1 MPELRRRIQEGRI
14 EVAPNAISNPAID
27 SVGGETFIR
36 NMVYGRRYFE
46 RVFGTKTEVYTANDL
61 TPGHSQMPQLLQKGG
76 YRYYRFTRPSL
87 NELVH
92 FSWEGLDGARILSS
106 RGGYGYGTLADG
118 RAFPHDFLE
127 NWARAAAIIYDEI
140 RQQFSVIYK
149 RGKPVDKV
157 QIGYSSIG
165 NAGIVWLSRGGD
177 DCRPLRDLR
186 GKPLDIIGLVR
197 EWNKREPVPLQFATP
212 TEYFTELEKHRDELP
227 VISGVLDSSGCA
239 CRFGM
244 LGNASLLV
252 WWFRDEIEITT
263 AERLVSL
270 QSLGLD
276 RAYPE
281 QRFDKLW
288 NGLFTTT
295 GHAIRLAFTN
305 DYDRLLARQKRI
317 HRRARALSQAAMA
330 SLAARIHHP
339 RTGTPIV
346 VFNSLA
352 WDRRDVATVALELVP
367 GSTRWVTL
375 SDYRGHTVPFQ
386 VSGQEL
392 HSDSTLKRL
401 TLVFIAEVGSLG
413 YATYYAEPHAEPP
426 ASQPVAL
433 GEQQARPATLT
444 VDNRYFEV
452 VIDRGA
458 IRSIILSNQSANLL
472 DTQTMAANAI
482 SYSTLDPADDFDTLG
497 PFTSEAEERGMET
510 VAVEDGPVF
519 SRIVARGAIGEHA
532 IRKEVIVY
540 REVPRIDVTAE
551 IDSKGGDGE
560 FKAKFPLGFD
570 GTMVGHVPF
579 GEEPAPPEPAA
590 ESARGAAIH
599 QPAST
604 SGRRARARRLRG
616 RSHPAPQFVDPP

>member
-1 MPELRRRIQEGRI
+1 M
-14 EVAPNAISNPAID
+14 
-27 SVGGETFIR
+27 
-36 NMVYGRRYFE
+36 
-46 RVFGTKTEVYTANDL
+46 
-61 TPGHSQMPQLLQKGG
+61 
-76 YRYYRFTRPSL
+76 
-87 NELVH
+87 
-92 FSWEGLDGARILSS
+92 
-106 RGGYGYGTLADG
+106 
-118 RAFPHDFLE
+118 
-127 NWARAAAIIYDEI
+127 
-140 RQQFSVIYK
+140 IYK

-165 NAGIVWLSRGGD
+165 NAGIVWLSRGGGD

-244 LGNASLLV
+244 LGNASLFV

-392 HSDSTLKRL
+392 HPDSTLKRL

-452 VIDRGA
+452 VWIQHVADLVVGR
-458 IRSIILSNQSANLL
+458 QLL
-472 DTQTMAANAI
+472 DTEHGAGVVDATALLHQA
-482 SYSTLDPADDFDTLG
+482 LEG
-497 PFTSEAEERGMET
+497 QERWALTEKSKRT
-510 VAVEDGPVF
+510 PTCRCRASCSACS
-519 SRIVARGAIGEHA
+519 SRF
-532 IRKEVIVY
+532 
-540 REVPRIDVTAE
+540 EVPGTLRSQKSGTTAVW
-551 IDSKGGDGE
+551 GRR
-560 FKAKFPLGFD
+560 PL
-570 GTMVGHVPF
+570 
-579 GEEPAPPEPAA
+579 PAPGPAA
-590 ESARGAAIH
+590 TLMQAFRN
-599 QPAST
+599 
-604 SGRRARARRLRG
+604 
-616 RSHPAPQFVDPP
+616 V